1 MLRIV
6 TSRLSL
12 LFLLC
17 LTLSSQS
24 FAQEMPEDIVN
35 WSFSVEQDEEDVT
48 VICKVSIVD
57 HWHINATK
65 LPEGTFGFATVFD
78 LEPSNKYEKI
88 GGVIEPTPIE
98 KYDELA
104 DEQLSYHE
112 GVFDLKQKIKVL
124 SEKDFDLKGVFHFQT
139 CNDVKCLRDMPV
151 DFTVK
156 VKGVNNKSN
165 EISDQNIEDS
175 ESDQSSGTSEDI
187 ELSADSIGNNENLD
201 SEEAPIVNSSDETK
215 LKGNDGEEGASHWA
229 IFWLAFGSGFI
240 ALLTPCVFPMIP
252 MTVSFFTKQS
262 KTKSEG
268 IRNAFIYGLSI
279 IGIYVLFGL
288 IVVASGSASILNEM
302 STNPWFNLAF
312 FALLVVFAISFM
324 GAFEIRMPNSWINKA
339 DSRAD
344 KGGLIGIFFMALVLV
359 LVSFSC
365 TGPILGALLVGT
377 ASGGGGGALLMGMFG
392 FGLALAMP
400 FALFAAFPG
409 WMNTMPSSGGWLNT
423 VKVVLGF
430 LELALAFKFLSNA
443 DLAWQAHMLE
453 REVFLAIWIAIF
465 GALALYLFGKIMLP
479 HDSPVERLSVGRALL
494 GTFTLAFVIYM
505 IPGLWGA
512 PVKLINAFPPPS
524 QYAESPLG
532 VLGGGNST
540 VSHSDNE
547 SDDMHLGPQKLMI
560 FDDYD
565 KGLAY
570 AEKNNKPLFV
580 DFTGWNCVNCRKM
593 EESVWGEPG
602 IIESL
607 RNDVVIVSL
616 HVDERTE
623 LPEEDQKEV
632 IVAGKKRNMVT
643 IGDKW
648 MFKQINDYNIAAQPF
663 YVMQNSQGEDL
674 GNGSADFEHHGDP
687 KDFKAWLDEGL
698 KLFDENK

>member
-1 MLRIV
+1 MKRFLAQK
-6 TSRLSL
+6 LS
-12 LFLLC
+12 LFLLF
-17 LTLSSQS
+17 
-24 FAQEMPEDIVN
+24 FAVFSTNLFSQEMPEDIVS
-35 WSFSVEQDEEDVT
+35 WSFSVEQDGEDAT
-48 VICKVSIVD
+48 VLCKVSIVD

-65 LPEGTFGFATVFD
+65 LPEGTFGFATIFD
-78 LEPSNKYEKI
+78 LTESNKFRKV
-88 GGVIEPTPIE
+88 GTVIEPTPIE

-112 GVFDLKQKIKVL
+112 GVFYLKQKIKVL
-124 SEKDFDLKGVFHFQT
+124 SENDFELNGLFHFQT

-151 DFTVK
+151 DFTVNI
-156 VKGVNNKSN
+156 KGVKTKNEEQVSSLDDSSSQKSDEVDTLDQEESQSTENSLVTDVENTDKENTDNNN
-165 EISDQNIEDS
+165 GAISDAEG
-175 ESDQSSGTSEDI
+175 EKSSLWG
-187 ELSADSIGNNENLD
+187 
-201 SEEAPIVNSSDETK
+201 
-215 LKGNDGEEGASHWA
+215 

-268 IRNAFIYGLSI
+268 IRNAIIYGLSI
-279 IGIYVLFGL
+279 IGIYVIFGL

-302 STNPWFNLAF
+302 STNPWFNLGFFILLVF
-312 FALLVVFAISFM
+312 FAVSFM

-443 DLAWQAHMLE
+443 DLAWQSHMLE

-479 HDSPVERLSVGRALL
+479 HDSPVERLSVGRALF
-494 GTFTLAFVIYM
+494 GTFILAFVVYM
-505 IPGLWGA
+505 IPGMWGA

-524 QYAESPLG
+524 QYAESPYG
-532 VLGGGNST
+532 VSGGAST
-540 VSHSDNE
+540 SSSHAEEDVLH
-547 SDDMHLGPQKLMI
+547 DMHLGPQKLMI
-560 FDDYD
+560 FDDYE

-570 AEKNNKPLFV
+570 AKEKGKPLFV

-607 RNDVVIVSL
+607 REDVVIVSL

-623 LPEEDQKEV
+623 LPVDQQKKV
-632 IVAGKKRNMVT
+632 MVAGKERMMVT

-648 MFKQINDYNIAAQPF
+648 MFKQINEYNIAAQPF
-663 YVMQNSQGEDL
+663 YIMQDPNGKDL

-687 KDFKAWLDEGL
+687 KDFKAWLDKGL
-698 KLFDENK
+698 KLFNENK